1 LCQKLPA
8 CAAKRMTIAAN
19 RQKIRDILDGFDRRL
34 LLIIGP
40 CSIHDLESAK
50 EYAIRLSDLSQSI
63 SSVFSPVMRVYFEKP
78 RTVMGWKGF
87 LYDPHLDGSHQIA
100 LGLHLTR
107 QFLLEIAEIG
117 IATATEFLDL
127 TSQHYYG
134 DLISW
139 GCIGARTAESQ
150 LHRQM

>member
-1 LCQKLPA
+1 
-8 CAAKRMTIAAN
+8 
-19 RQKIRDILDGFDRRL
+19 
-34 LLIIGP
+34 
-40 CSIHDLESAK
+40 
-50 EYAIRLSDLSQSI
+50 
-63 SSVFSPVMRVYFEKP
+63 
-78 RTVMGWKGF
+78 
-87 LYDPHLDGSHQIA
+87 LYDPHLDGSHRIA

-150 LHRQM
+150 LHRQMASGLSMPIAFKNGTDGNIMPAVNGVIAASYPHTFMGLNADGRLSC